1 MPEDLLI
8 PKQDYLSAGIHI
20 GMKSRT
26 KDMKKFVYKVREDG
40 LAVLD
45 LKTLDERLRL
55 AAKFLGDKK
64 KILAIGR
71 KLNSHLPIKKFA
83 EAVKCDFVIGRFMPG
98 TLTNPNYDKFVEP
111 DAVILTDPL
120 SDYQALK
127 EALDSRIPIIAL
139 CDTGAEG
146 NCPSSSTCSSAGFS
160 PNILTYPPKN
170 GSHEMRYS
178 VSPFLNPT
186 SLGPNPMENFSTL
199 IPTFLAARKCPSS

>member
-1 MPEDLLI
+1 MPEELLI

-45 LKTLDERLRL
+45 LKNLDERIRIST
-55 AAKFLGDKK
+55 KFLADKK
-64 KILAIGR
+64 KILVVGR

-98 TLTNPNYDKFVEP
+98 TLTNPNYENFVEP
-111 DAVILTDPL
+111 DVVVLTDPL
-120 SDYQALK
+120 SDYQSLK

-139 CDTGAEG
+139 CDTFNETRNVDLIIPCNNKG
-146 NCPSSSTCSSAGFS
+146 
-160 PNILTYPPKN
+160 KK
-170 GSHEMRYS
+170 
-178 VSPFLNPT
+178 
-186 SLGPNPMENFSTL
+186 SLGL
-199 IPTFLAARKCPSS
+199 IYWLLAREILKNRGEKEFKYKLEDFTEKD

>member
-1 MPEDLLI
+1 MPEDFLI

-26 KDMKKFVYKVREDG
+26 KDMRKFVYKVREDG

-55 AAKFLGDKK
+55 AAKFLSDKK

-71 KLNSHLPIKKFA
+71 KLNSHLPIKKLA
-83 EAVKCDFVIGRFMPG
+83 DAVKCDFVIGRFMPG
-98 TLTNPNYDKFVEP
+98 TLTNPNYDKFIEP
-111 DAVILTDPL
+111 DVVILTDPL

-139 CDTGAEG
+139 CDTFNE
-146 NCPSSSTCSSAGFS
+146 TR
-160 PNILTYPPKN
+160 NIDLVIPCNNKGRKALGVIYWLLAREILKN
-170 GSHEMRYS
+170 KGEKEFKYKLED
-178 VSPFLNPT
+178 FT
-186 SLGPNPMENFSTL
+186 E
-199 IPTFLAARKCPSS
+199 KD